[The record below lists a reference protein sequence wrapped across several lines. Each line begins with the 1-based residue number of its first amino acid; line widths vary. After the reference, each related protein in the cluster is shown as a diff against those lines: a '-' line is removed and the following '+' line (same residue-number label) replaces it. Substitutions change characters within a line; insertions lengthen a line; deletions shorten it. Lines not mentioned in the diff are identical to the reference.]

1 MAVKIRKHFS
11 ISQIILVL
19 VVIFFAV
26 LTLFP
31 IYVMLVKSFKF
42 PKQDVLNPFGL
53 SFPVRWANYS
63 EAWGYVDGTLL
74 NTFIIATGTTLG
86 VLLVCGAAA
95 YGFSLFRMPG
105 KNIIFMFF
113 LAILMIPGVLTLIP
127 QYQLVGVDY
136 GMMDTFWGVILPTV
150 AGSVPMGTFLIKTF
164 FDGLPRD
171 VFEAGEM
178 DGANRFVMFFV
189 VALPLAMPIL
199 ATQGLM
205 TFMGAYNDYL
215 WPSLILKKEN
225 LKTTSVILKNLTNTL
240 FTETNSMCVSIAGY
254 VIASLPM
261 FIIFACCS
269 KQFVKGLTSGSFKM

>member
-1 MAVKIRKHFS
+1 MAGNKRKINVP
-11 ISQIILVL
+11 QIILVA
-19 VVIFFAV
+19 VVIFFAI

-31 IYVMLVKSFKF
+31 IYVMLVKSLKS
-42 PKQDVLNPFGL
+42 PRQDVLNPFGIT
-53 SFPVRWANYS
+53 FPFRWENYS
-63 EAWGYVDGTLL
+63 EAWGYISGTML
-74 NTFIIATGTTLG
+74 NTFIIAIGVTLG
-86 VLLVCGAAA
+86 VLIVCGAAA
-95 YGFSLFRMPG
+95 YGFSLFKMQG
-105 KNIIFMFF
+105 KNVIFMFF

-127 QYQLVGVDY
+127 QYQLVGMDY
-136 GMMDTFWGVILPTV
+136 GMLDSFWGVILPTV
-150 AGSVPMGTFLIKTF
+150 AGAIPMGTLLIKTF

-178 DGANRFVMFFV
+178 DGANGFIMFFV

-205 TFMGAYNDYL
+205 SFMGAYNDYL
-215 WPSLILKKEN
+215 WPSLILKKES

-254 VIASLPM
+254 VLASLPM
-261 FIIFACCS
+261 FVIFACCS